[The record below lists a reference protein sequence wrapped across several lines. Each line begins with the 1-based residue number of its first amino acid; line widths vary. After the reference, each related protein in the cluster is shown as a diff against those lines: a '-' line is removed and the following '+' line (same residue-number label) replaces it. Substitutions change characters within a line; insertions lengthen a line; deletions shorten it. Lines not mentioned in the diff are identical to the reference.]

1 MIGEW
6 CSRKDGRGE
15 PHVMVR
21 KWEEEMC
28 NNFSNDFTIDIWNYG
43 TNCLNTVSTV

>member
-15 PHVMVR
+15 PHVMAR

-28 NNFSNDFTIDIWNYG
+28 EFY
-43 TNCLNTVSTV
+43 VV